1 MIKAVIL
8 DFGDTLVEGDIEYK
22 EYHEAILSYLNGL
35 GYEVNLKEINSALRF
50 AIRRLNIIRSKGK
63 EQTFEE
69 VYELFL
75 RNLAIPGSTEIL
87 RDIHDIFKKHYVS
100 NFFHCTEDVLKE
112 LSDKYMIALLSNTM
126 SDKPYDLLRDT
137 DLMKYFDVVVCSRD
151 LGIRKPNPE
160 IFRYVL
166 DKLCVLPEEA
176 VHVGDNIEADMK
188 GASSVGITGVWI
200 KVLGVEPWHGYAISS
215 ICDLPNLLSLINN
228 N

>member
-8 DFGDTLVEGDIEYK
+8 DFGGTLVDGDIDYQ
-22 EYHEAILSYLNGL
+22 EYHKALLRYLNGL
-35 GYEVNLKEINSALRF
+35 GYGVNLEEINSALRL
-50 AIRRLNIIRSKGK
+50 ALRRLNSIRSKGK

-75 RNLAIPGSTEIL
+75 RNLSIPGSFEIL
-87 RDIHDIFKKHYVS
+87 SGIHDIFKKHYES
-100 NFFHCTEDVLKE
+100 NFLHCTEDVLKE
-112 LSDKYMIALLSNTM
+112 LSDKYLVALLSNTM
-126 SDKPYDLLRDT
+126 SDKPYDLLREA

-166 DKLCVLPEEA
+166 DKLCVSPEEA

-188 GASSVGITGVWI
+188 GAIGVGITGIWI
-200 KVLGVEPWHGYAISS
+200 KVPGVEPWHGYAIGS
-215 ICDLPNLLSLINN
+215 ICDLPNLLQLISND
-228 N
+228 